1 MNRFTIGGGLYSPLE
16 VEIDGQVFRVR
27 KISRAVVS
35 ELDKV
40 HAAYE
45 AKLDGLDETRKVYAA
60 LERSYEE
67 LGLMLGPE
75 AKGAIEGLDI
85 REASEVMTFIT
96 SRIMNPEKKGDAPD
110 PEKNA
115 PKPGDVTAP

>member
-1 MNRFTIGGGLYSPLE
+1 MNRFTIGGGLYAPLE

-35 ELDKV
+35 ELDKI

-75 AKGAIEGLDI
+75 AKVAIEGLDI
-85 REASEVMTFIT
+85 REASELMTFIT
-96 SRIMNPEKKGDAPD
+96 SRVMNPDKATEAD